1 MPKSDGYGQNVQY
14 PVLSDSPNIETAFQT
29 AVNGIVPQTVM
40 RFANANARA
49 AALINEFS
57 PRPGMITYLIA
68 EDRYEGRMA
77 DNTWQPLSPGPWQ
90 PLSLKSGFSV
100 QSGSPGFRVVNGVV
114 QLRGRLRRTNG
125 GQFST
130 GTDWVF
136 ATLPEAV
143 RPSTASY
150 WVTPVEMG
158 AGIYY
163 GRTELS
169 PTSGELLIQTPPG
182 ATSTTNGLKWTGLDG
197 LSYSL

>member
-1 MPKSDGYGQNVQY
+1 M
-14 PVLSDSPNIETAFQT
+14 ETALQT
-29 AVNGIVPQTVM
+29 LVNGVVPLGTL

-49 AALINEFS
+49 AALIGDYA

-77 DNTWQPLSPGPWQ
+77 DGSWQPLSPAPWQ
-90 PLSLKSGFSV
+90 PLTLKTGFSV
-100 QSGSPGFRVVNGVV
+100 HSGSPGYRVVNGSV
-114 QLRGRLRRTNG
+114 QLRGRIKRTNG

-136 ATLPEAV
+136 ATLPADV
-143 RPSTASY
+143 RPATFSY
-150 WVTPVEMG
+150 WITPVEMG

-163 GRTELS
+163 GRTQLDS
-169 PTSGELLIQTPPG
+169 DTGELMIQTPPG
-182 ATSTTNGLKWTGLDG
+182 ATSTSNGLKWSGLDG